1 MVTDHSVDRN
11 ADFGC
16 FFVTRTLEGINFVEM
31 LDVRSST
38 PALST
43 QFITK
48 NHLKLDV
55 LLNQTTRPD
64 LLLFMRVSVADWD
77 NFEYAFNETTF

>member
-1 MVTDHSVDRN
+1 
-11 ADFGC
+11 
-16 FFVTRTLEGINFVEM
+16 M

-43 QFITK
+43 QFTTK
-48 NHLKLDV
+48 NYLKLDV

-64 LLLFMRVSVADWD
+64 LLQSAQHRNDRNARQ
-77 NFEYAFNETTF
+77 AFAFQMPNNYGFFGRAIATPL

>member
-1 MVTDHSVDRN
+1 MTDLDRMNCLIKKLFVTDHSVDRN

-16 FFVTRTLEGINFVEM
+16 FFAVNLVEM

-43 QFITK
+43 QFTTK

-64 LLLFMRVSVADWD
+64 LLQLFGD
-77 NFEYAFNETTF
+77 NQ